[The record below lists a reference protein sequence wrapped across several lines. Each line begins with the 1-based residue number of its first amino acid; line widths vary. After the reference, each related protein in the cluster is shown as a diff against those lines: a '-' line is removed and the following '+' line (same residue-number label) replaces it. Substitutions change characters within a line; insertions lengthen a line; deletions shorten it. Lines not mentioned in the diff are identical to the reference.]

1 MAKYPINSKE
11 ELIAAI
17 AELSDADVKGSGLQ
31 KIKETM
37 ESIADLTNE
46 QLDAK
51 TRSQNLD
58 LDMARLQ
65 SDRLEIADQLN
76 KYQQETNQLAAAA
89 LSDHSEEGKR
99 LREIV
104 AQRKAVVQSYKD
116 QGYEISQVTE
126 AQKKFAKQSDAVFDK
141 YATMSGFFTKA
152 SEGVA
157 GSMFGFI
164 GALKESENPLGVM
177 TASFG
182 KFVNVTNFAN
192 SIVTK
197 MVESTIMMVR
207 EFDSA
212 SAAFAKAT
220 GLGDKY
226 AGTLLSIRQEAN
238 VLGANFQNVGESLK
252 SLAEQFVGFTDLNDT
267 TQSTLVTT
275 GALLTRIGVS
285 AGESASLLNT
295 FTLNMG
301 MSALEASNF
310 TKELTQ
316 MGANADIASTKLISD
331 FHAAQKVIAVYG
343 KSSIGVFKGL
353 SAAAKAAGVE
363 MGSLLSIAGKFD
375 RFESAAETVGRLN
388 AILGTQLSS
397 TQMLMMT
404 EEKRVETLIQQVQAQ
419 GMNFADMDRFKQQA
433 IAAAAGISDMNEAQ
447 RIFGM
452 NMGQYEEYQQ
462 RMNRTANI
470 QENFNK
476 AVEATIPLQEKFSIL
491 MAEFAVLIEPLLEG
505 VGMFIDLLIKMV
517 NRFNEGEKVF
527 IGASLTIG
535 LLIAALFSAGPALG
549 AAAAAFVGAGGAI
562 ATAVATIGGG
572 VGVLAGGLGGLA
584 TAATASSVGMG
595 LLAGAATALGA
606 VSFAGIVSGLAQV
619 AALINDNIQ
628 LQNTLEN
635 LALVSTGTS
644 ARAMSQGAAATVD
657 GIRDTISAAY
667 QQKIEITLTVNDAP
681 LKDFIKAELKNIDK
695 ATAETIVAVAEGS

>member
-1 MAKYPINSKE
+1 MATYPINSKE
-11 ELIAAI
+11 QLIAAI
-17 AELSDADVKGSGLQ
+17 AELSDADIKNSGLQ

-37 ESIADLTNE
+37 ENIADLTND
-46 QLDAK
+46 QIDAK

-58 LDMARLQ
+58 LDMARLN
-65 SDRLEIADQLN
+65 SDRLEIAEQLF
-76 KYQQETNQLAAAA
+76 KYEQETQKLTEAA
-89 LSDHSEEGKR
+89 LTSSGEEANR

-104 AQRKAVVQSYKD
+104 AQREAVVQSYKD

-177 TASFG
+177 TTSFG

-197 MVESTIMMVR
+197 MVESTAKMVI
-207 EFDSA
+207 EFDAA

-226 AGTLLSIRQEAN
+226 ASTLLNIRQEIN
-238 VLGANFQNVGESLK
+238 TLGGNFQNVGESLK
-252 SLAEQFVGFTDLNDT
+252 ALAEQFVGFTDLNDT

-310 TKELTQ
+310 TKELIQ

-343 KSSIGVFKGL
+343 KSSIEVFKGL
-353 SAAAKAAGVE
+353 SASAKAAGVE
-363 MGSLLSIAGKFD
+363 MGSMLSIASQFD
-375 RFESAAETVGRLN
+375 TFESAAETVGKLN
-388 AILGTQLSS
+388 ALLGSQLSS

-404 EEKRVETLIQQVQAQ
+404 EDQRVETLIQQVQAQ
-419 GMNFADMDRFKQQA
+419 GMNFADMDRFQQKA
-433 IAAAAGISDMNEAQ
+433 IAAAAGINDMNEAQ

-452 NMGQYEEYQQ
+452 NMGQYREYQE
-462 RMNRTANI
+462 RMDRTSNI
-470 QENFNK
+470 QDNFNK

-491 MAEFAVLIEPLLEG
+491 MAEFAVLVEPLLEG
-505 VGMFIDLLIKMV
+505 VGMFIDLLIDMV
-517 NRFNEGEKVF
+517 SFFSEGEKVF
-527 IGASLTIG
+527 IGASLTVG
-535 LLIAALFSAGPALG
+535 LLIAALLSAGPALG

-595 LLAGAATALGA
+595 LLAASATALGA

-619 AALINDNIQ
+619 AGLIEDNIQ

-644 ARAMSQGAAATVD
+644 SRAMTKGASATVEGIQQAISAVYEQKIHITLKIDDGKLKGFIKEAVVDDAEMARA
-657 GIRDTISAAY
+657 
-667 QQKIEITLTVNDAP
+667 
-681 LKDFIKAELKNIDK
+681 
-695 ATAETIVAVAEGS
+695 IVATGTR

>member
-1 MAKYPINSKE
+1 
-11 ELIAAI
+11 
-17 AELSDADVKGSGLQ
+17 
-31 KIKETM
+31 
-37 ESIADLTNE
+37 
-46 QLDAK
+46 
-51 TRSQNLD
+51 
-58 LDMARLQ
+58 
-65 SDRLEIADQLN
+65 
-76 KYQQETNQLAAAA
+76 
-89 LSDHSEEGKR
+89 
-99 LREIV
+99 
-104 AQRKAVVQSYKD
+104 
-116 QGYEISQVTE
+116 
-126 AQKKFAKQSDAVFDK
+126 
-141 YATMSGFFTKA
+141 
-152 SEGVA
+152 
-157 GSMFGFI
+157 
-164 GALKESENPLGVM
+164 
-177 TASFG
+177 
-182 KFVNVTNFAN
+182 
-192 SIVTK
+192 
-197 MVESTIMMVR
+197 
-207 EFDSA
+207 
-212 SAAFAKAT
+212 
-220 GLGDKY
+220 
-226 AGTLLSIRQEAN
+226 
-238 VLGANFQNVGESLK
+238 
-252 SLAEQFVGFTDLNDT
+252 
-267 TQSTLVTT
+267 
-275 GALLTRIGVS
+275 LTRIGVS

>member
-1 MAKYPINSKE
+1 
-11 ELIAAI
+11 
-17 AELSDADVKGSGLQ
+17 
-31 KIKETM
+31 
-37 ESIADLTNE
+37 
-46 QLDAK
+46 
-51 TRSQNLD
+51 
-58 LDMARLQ
+58 
-65 SDRLEIADQLN
+65 
-76 KYQQETNQLAAAA
+76 
-89 LSDHSEEGKR
+89 
-99 LREIV
+99 
-104 AQRKAVVQSYKD
+104 
-116 QGYEISQVTE
+116 
-126 AQKKFAKQSDAVFDK
+126 
-141 YATMSGFFTKA
+141 
-152 SEGVA
+152 
-157 GSMFGFI
+157 
-164 GALKESENPLGVM
+164 
-177 TASFG
+177 
-182 KFVNVTNFAN
+182 
-192 SIVTK
+192 
-197 MVESTIMMVR
+197 
-207 EFDSA
+207 
-212 SAAFAKAT
+212 
-220 GLGDKY
+220 
-226 AGTLLSIRQEAN
+226 
-238 VLGANFQNVGESLK
+238 
-252 SLAEQFVGFTDLNDT
+252 
-267 TQSTLVTT
+267 
-275 GALLTRIGVS
+275 
-285 AGESASLLNT
+285 
-295 FTLNMG
+295 
-301 MSALEASNF
+301 
-310 TKELTQ
+310 
-316 MGANADIASTKLISD
+316 
-331 FHAAQKVIAVYG
+331 
-343 KSSIGVFKGL
+343 
-353 SAAAKAAGVE
+353 

-404 EEKRVETLIQQVQAQ
+404 EEKRVETLMQQVQAQ
-419 GMNFADMDRFKQQA
+419 GMNFAEMDRFKQQA

-517 NRFNEGEKVF
+517 NEFNEGEKVF
-527 IGASLTIG
+527 IGASLTVG

-549 AAAAAFVGAGGAI
+549 AAATAFVGAGGAI